1 MKVITHNAEY
11 LTLKKNIV
19 VLLTI
24 LLQISLAT
32 LLNAQSYFK
41 PSIGDAL
48 RISVG
53 GQIYDA
59 RALGMGNSNSVIND
73 TYSATLLNPASLGL
87 ARKFTINTSVG
98 LSQYNYE
105 SAFLQDTILGER
117 TETILS
123 EAGMIIPLA
132 NDTADNNFVI
142 SLGYNRTKDFNSTLQ
157 FGGFNSRNTSLIE
170 NLTSVNSYLTEQLLL
185 SYPYYDP
192 QTGDYIS
199 DQTVIDNG
207 NLNQSGDVLED
218 GSVNFWSFGMA
229 YEFAH
234 NIFFGASFNYN
245 VGSYTRD
252 GEFTESNAQGY
263 YSDTLRTIA
272 DNPLTTG
279 FQSFYINDIKDWAF
293 NGYDLRIGVLYRFFN
308 FIGIGV
314 SVKTPTI
321 TSISED
327 HYFTGRSEFLTD
339 YTVTVDTIIS
349 NKFTIQSPYEFTVG
363 ADVNLWF
370 ITATAEATYIDY
382 TQMQYSGGL
391 DVPQMSGL
399 NKEIIATYTRTVN
412 LKAGAEF
419 RLPFTGLSFRAGA
432 MFIPLPVADT
442 PFEYD
447 HKFLTAGAGITSGEG
462 SIEFHVAAIYGF
474 WDQVSND
481 YGTSVSQV
489 SETITS
495 YNIMGSLTLRL

>member
-1 MKVITHNAEY
+1 M
-11 LTLKKNIV
+11 KKNIV
-19 VLLTI
+19 VLIAII
-24 LLQISLAT
+24 LQLYFSSS
-32 LLNAQSYFK
+32 LNAQSYFK

-87 ARKFTINTSVG
+87 AKKFTINTSVG
-98 LSQYNYE
+98 LNLYNNDA
-105 SAFLQDTILGER
+105 AFLQDTILGQR

-123 EAGMIIPLA
+123 EAGMIIPLSS
-132 NDTADNNFVI
+132 DTATNNFVI
-142 SLGYNRTKDFNSTLQ
+142 SLGYDRTKDFNSTLQ
-157 FGGFNSRNTSLIE
+157 FGGFNSANTSLIQD
-170 NLTSVNSYLTEQLLL
+170 LTSVNSYLTRDLLL

-192 QTGDYIS
+192 QTGAYLS
-199 DQTVIDNG
+199 DQTVIDEG
-207 NLNQSGDVLED
+207 NLYQSGDVLED
-218 GSVNFWSFGMA
+218 GSVNFWSFGIA

-252 GEFTESNAQGY
+252 GEFTESNTQGY
-263 YSDTLRTIA
+263 YSDSLRTIA
-272 DNPLTTG
+272 DNPLTAG
-279 FQSFYINDIKDWAF
+279 FQSFYINDIKDWVF
-293 NGYDLRIGVLYRFFN
+293 NGYDLRIGVLYRFYN
-308 FIGIGV
+308 FIGIGI

-327 HYFTGRSEFLTD
+327 HYFTGRSEFLTGN
-339 YTVTVDTIIS
+339 TVTVDTIIS
-349 NKFTIQSPYEFTVG
+349 NKFTIQSPYEFSVG
-363 ADVNLWF
+363 ADVNIWF

-399 NKEIIATYTRTVN
+399 NKEIISTYTPTVN
-412 LKAGAEF
+412 LKAGAEL

-432 MFIPLPVADT
+432 MFIPYPVKDT
-442 PFEYD
+442 PFEQDRKY
-447 HKFLTAGAGITSGEG
+447 LTAGTGITSGEG
-462 SIEFHVAAIYGF
+462 AIEFHIAAIYGF
-474 WDQVSND
+474 WDEISVD

-489 SETITS
+489 TETINS
-495 YNIMGSLTLRL
+495 FNIMGSLTLRL

>member
-1 MKVITHNAEY
+1 M
-11 LTLKKNIV
+11 KKNIV

-24 LLQISLAT
+24 ILQICFTA
-32 LLNAQSYFK
+32 LLNGQSYFK
-41 PSIGDAL
+41 PSISDAL

-59 RALGMGNSNSVIND
+59 RSLGMGNSNSVIND

-98 LSQYNYE
+98 LSMFNNDA
-105 SAFLQDTILGER
+105 AFLQDTILGQR

-123 EAGMIIPLA
+123 EAGIIIPLA
-132 NDTADNNFVI
+132 NDTTDHNFVL
-142 SLGYNRTKDFNSTLQ
+142 SLGYNRSKDFNSTLQ
-157 FGGFNSRNTSLIE
+157 FGGFNSANTSLIQD
-170 NLTSVNSYLTEQLLL
+170 LTSVNSYLPRELLL

-192 QTGDYIS
+192 QTGDYLF
-199 DQTVIDNG
+199 DQTVIDDG
-207 NLNQSGDVLED
+207 NLYQSGDVLED

-252 GEFTESNAQGY
+252 GEFTESNSQGF
-263 YSDTLRTIA
+263 YSDTLRTIT
-272 DNPLTTG
+272 DNPLTAG
-279 FQSFYINDIKDWAF
+279 FQSFYINDIKDWVF
-293 NGYDLRIGVLYRFFN
+293 NGYDLRLGVLYRFFN

-327 HYFTGRSEFLTD
+327 HYFSGQSEFLTGN
-339 YTVTVDTIIS
+339 TVRVDTIIS
-349 NKFTIQSPYEFTVG
+349 NKFTVQSPYEFTVA
-363 ADVNLWF
+363 ADVNIWF
-370 ITATAEATYIDY
+370 VTATAEATYIDY

-412 LKAGAEF
+412 VKAGAEL

-432 MFIPLPVADT
+432 MLIPLPVADT
-442 PFEYD
+442 PFEND

-462 SIEFHVAAIYGF
+462 AIEFHIAAIYGF
-474 WDQVSND
+474 WDQVSVD
-481 YGTSVSQV
+481 YGTSVSQI
-489 SETITS
+489 SETISS
-495 YNIMGSLTLRL
+495 YNIMGSLTLRID

>member
-1 MKVITHNAEY
+1 
-11 LTLKKNIV
+11 LKKNIV
-19 VLLTI
+19 VFLAVIFQIFFTSLLT
-24 LLQISLAT
+24 
-32 LLNAQSYFK
+32 AQSYFK

-53 GQIYDA
+53 GQIYNA

-98 LSQYNYE
+98 LSLYNNDA
-105 SAFLQDTILGER
+105 AFLQDTILGER
-117 TETILS
+117 TETVLS
-123 EAGMIIPLA
+123 QAGMIIPLS
-132 NDTADNNFVI
+132 NDTSDHNFVI
-142 SLGYNRTKDFNSTLQ
+142 SLGYDKTKDFNSTLQ
-157 FGGFNSRNTSLIE
+157 FGGFNSANTSLIQD
-170 NLTSVNSYLTEQLLL
+170 LTSVNSYLTRELLL

-192 QTGDYIS
+192 QTGDYLS
-199 DQTVIDNG
+199 DQTVINNG
-207 NLNQSGDVLED
+207 NLYQSGDVLEN
-218 GSVNFWSFGMA
+218 GSVNFWSFGIA

-245 VGSYTRD
+245 VGSYNRD
-252 GEFTESNAQGY
+252 GEFTESNSLGY

-272 DNPLTTG
+272 DDPLTAG
-279 FQSFYINDIKDWAF
+279 FKSFYINDIKDWVF
-293 NGYDLRIGVLYRFFN
+293 NGYDIRFGVLYRFFN
-308 FIGIGV
+308 FIGVGV

-327 HYFTGRSEFLTD
+327 HYFTGRSEFLTGN
-339 YTVTVDTIIS
+339 TVTVDTVIS
-349 NKFTIQSPYEFTVG
+349 NTFTIQSPYEFTVA
-363 ADVNLWF
+363 ADVNIWF

-382 TQMQYSGGL
+382 TQMQYTDGL

-399 NKEIIATYTRTVN
+399 NKDIIGTYTQTFNV
-412 LKAGAEF
+412 KAGAEF

-432 MFIPLPVADT
+432 MVIPYPVADT
-442 PFEYD
+442 PFENDRKY
-447 HKFLTAGAGITSGEG
+447 LTAGAGITSGDG
-462 SIEFHVAAIYGF
+462 AIEFHIAAIYGF
-474 WDQVSND
+474 WDEVSVD

-489 SETITS
+489 SESITS

>member
-1 MKVITHNAEY
+1 
-11 LTLKKNIV
+11 LKKNIV
-19 VLLTI
+19 VLLALI
-24 LLQISLAT
+24 LLIFFTS

-53 GQIYDA
+53 GQILDA
-59 RALGMGNSNSVIND
+59 RSLGMGNSNSVIND
-73 TYSATLLNPASLGL
+73 TYSATLLNPAALGL

-98 LSQYNYE
+98 LNLYNNE
-105 SAFLQDTILGER
+105 AAFLQDTILGQR

-123 EAGMIIPLA
+123 EAGMIIPLS
-132 NDTADNNFVI
+132 NDTSDHNFVI
-142 SLGYNRTKDFNSTLQ
+142 SLGYDRTKDFNSTLQ
-157 FGGFNSRNTSLIE
+157 FGGFNSNNTSLIE
-170 NLTSVNSYLTEQLLL
+170 DLTSVNSYLTRDLLL

-192 QTGDYIS
+192 QTGDYLS
-199 DQTVIDNG
+199 DQTVIDIG
-207 NLNQSGDVLED
+207 NLYQSGDILEN
-218 GSVNFWSFGMA
+218 GSVNFWSFGIA

-245 VGSYTRD
+245 VGSYQRD
-252 GEFTESNAQGY
+252 GEFTESNTQGIY
-263 YSDTLRTIA
+263 PDTLRTIA
-272 DNPLTTG
+272 DDPLTAG
-279 FQSFYINDIKDWAF
+279 FQSFYINDIKDWVF
-293 NGYDLRIGVLYRFFN
+293 NGYDLRFGVLYRFFN

-327 HYFTGRSEFLTD
+327 HYFSGRSEFLTGN
-339 YTVTVDTIIS
+339 TVTVDTVIS
-349 NKFTIQSPYEFTVG
+349 NKFTIQSPYEFSVG
-363 ADVNLWF
+363 ADVNIWF

-399 NKEIIATYTRTVN
+399 NKDIIETYTQTIN
-412 LKAGAEF
+412 LKAGAEL

-432 MFIPLPVADT
+432 MFIPYPVKDT
-442 PFEYD
+442 PFEQDRKY
-447 HKFLTAGAGITSGEG
+447 LTAGAGITSGDG
-462 SIEFHVAAIYGF
+462 AIEFHLAGILGF
-474 WDQVSND
+474 WESVSVN

-489 SETITS
+489 SETIYS
-495 YNIMGSLTLRL
+495 MNIMGSLTLRL

>member
-1 MKVITHNAEY
+1 M
-11 LTLKKNIV
+11 KKNIV
-19 VLLTI
+19 VLLALI
-24 LLQISLAT
+24 LLIFFTS

-53 GQIYDA
+53 GQILDA
-59 RALGMGNSNSVIND
+59 RSLGMGNSNSVIND
-73 TYSATLLNPASLGL
+73 TYSATLLNPAALGL

-98 LSQYNYE
+98 LNLYNNE
-105 SAFLQDTILGER
+105 AAFLQDTILGQR

-123 EAGMIIPLA
+123 EAGMIIPLS
-132 NDTADNNFVI
+132 NDTSDHNFVI
-142 SLGYNRTKDFNSTLQ
+142 SLGYDRTKDFNSTLQ
-157 FGGFNSRNTSLIE
+157 FGGFNSNNTSLIE
-170 NLTSVNSYLTEQLLL
+170 DLTSVNSYLTRDLLL

-192 QTGDYIS
+192 QTGDYLS

-207 NLNQSGDVLED
+207 NLYQSGDILEN
-218 GSVNFWSFGMA
+218 GSVNFWSFGIA

-245 VGSYTRD
+245 VGSYQRD
-252 GEFTESNAQGY
+252 GEFTESNTQGIY
-263 YSDTLRTIA
+263 PDTLRTIA
-272 DNPLTTG
+272 DDPLTAG
-279 FQSFYINDIKDWAF
+279 FQSFYINDIKDWVF
-293 NGYDLRIGVLYRFFN
+293 NGYDLRFGVLYRFFN

-327 HYFTGRSEFLTD
+327 HYFSGRSEFLTGN
-339 YTVTVDTIIS
+339 TVTVDTVIS
-349 NKFTIQSPYEFTVG
+349 NKFTIQSPYEFSVG
-363 ADVNLWF
+363 ADVNIWF

-399 NKEIIATYTRTVN
+399 NKDIIETYTQTIN
-412 LKAGAEF
+412 LKAGAEL

-432 MFIPLPVADT
+432 MFIPYPVKDT
-442 PFEYD
+442 PFEQDRKY
-447 HKFLTAGAGITSGEG
+447 LTAGAGITSGDG
-462 SIEFHVAAIYGF
+462 AIEFHLAGILGF
-474 WDQVSND
+474 WESVSVN

-489 SETITS
+489 SETIYS
-495 YNIMGSLTLRL
+495 MNIMGSLTLRL

>member
-1 MKVITHNAEY
+1 MK
-11 LTLKKNIV
+11 KKIV
-19 VLLTI
+19 VLLI
-24 LLQISLAT
+24 LLLQIFISNVLY
-32 LLNAQSYFK
+32 AQSYFK
-41 PSIGDAL
+41 PSLGDAL
-48 RISVG
+48 RISIG

-59 RALGMGNSNSVIND
+59 RSLGMGNSNLVIND

-87 ARKFTINTSVG
+87 AKKFTINTSVG
-98 LSQYNYE
+98 LSMFNNDA
-105 SAFLQDTILGER
+105 AFLQDTILGQR

-123 EAGMIIPLA
+123 EAGMIIPLSS
-132 NDTADNNFVI
+132 DTATNNFVI
-142 SLGYNRTKDFNSTLQ
+142 SLGYNRAKDFNSTLQ
-157 FGGFNSRNTSLIE
+157 FGGFNSSNTSLIQD
-170 NLTSVNSYLTEQLLL
+170 LTTNNSYLTKELLL

-192 QTGDYIS
+192 QTGEYLS
-199 DQTVIDNG
+199 DQTVLNNG
-207 NLNQSGDVLED
+207 NLYQNGDILEN
-218 GSVNFWSFGMA
+218 GSVNFWSFGIA

-252 GEFTESNAQGY
+252 GEFTESNSQGY
-263 YSDTLRTIA
+263 YPDSLRTIA
-272 DNPLTTG
+272 DDPLTAG
-279 FQSFYINDIKDWAF
+279 FQSFYINDIKDWVF
-293 NGYDLRIGVLYRFFN
+293 NGYDLRFGVLYRFFN

-327 HYFTGRSEFLTD
+327 HYFTGKSEFLTGN
-339 YTVTVDTIIS
+339 TVRLDTIIS
-349 NKFTIQSPYEFTVG
+349 NKFTIQSPYEFTVA
-363 ADVNLWF
+363 ADVNIWF
-370 ITATAEATYIDY
+370 ITGTAALTYIDY

-412 LKAGAEF
+412 AYAGAEL

-432 MFIPLPVADT
+432 MYIPLPVADT
-442 PFEYD
+442 PFEND

-462 SIEFHVAAIYGF
+462 AIEFHIAAIYGF
-474 WDQVSND
+474 WDQVSVD